1 MSARILIL
9 LLISFLSCS
18 KSFAEPVRVAVA
30 SNFQK
35 TAKALVKLYAEQ
47 SEDEVSLSFGSSG
60 KIFAQIA
67 HGAPY
72 DIFLSADTQKP
83 FALVEAGKASDE
95 NVFTYAMGQLVL
107 WGNENRLKRPV
118 KEVLMSRKFNKI
130 ALANPKLAPYGMAA
144 AEVLR
149 TLNLTDQLKSKI
161 VLGENIS
168 QTYQFIASGNAELGF
183 VALSQII
190 DQIGTKNVNY
200 WKVAM
205 DLYQPIQ
212 QNAVLLDRAE
222 QKASAK
228 RFFQFLKSQP
238 AKQLIASHGY
248 LINDCF

>member
-1 MSARILIL
+1 MFFRILL
-9 LLISFLSCS
+9 SFFLLIVLCG
-18 KSFAEPVRVAVA
+18 KSIANPIRVAVA

-35 TAKALVKLYAEQ
+35 TANALVELYAEQ
-47 SEDEVSLSFGSSG
+47 SSDKVTLSFGSSG
-60 KIFAQIA
+60 KIYAQII

-83 FALVEAGKASDE
+83 FALVEIGKAKDE
-95 NVFTYAMGQLVL
+95 NVFTYAVGQLVL
-107 WGNENRLKRPV
+107 WANENHKNPPV
-118 KEVLMSRKFNKI
+118 KEVLTNGRFKKI
-130 ALANPKLAPYGMAA
+130 ALANPKLAPYGVAA
-144 AEVLR
+144 SE
-149 TLNLTDQLKSKI
+149 TIDSLNLLKQLQSKI

-183 VALSQII
+183 VALSQVI
-190 DQIGTKNVNY
+190 DQVDSNNANY

-212 QNAVLLDRAE
+212 QNAVLLNKAE
-222 QKASAK
+222 QNASANA
-228 RFFQFLKSQP
+228 FFEFLRSAA